1 MFYNIHTHVYCNSQ
15 PRLFSHNKPNTYR
28 EIIKQFI
35 RSHLGLLFIIPF
47 CQVRTDFNNINPF
60 GISLGIQCRRH
71 TNICFYNMCIM
82 VPTQWQK
89 KAVTFYSNFPF
100 RIGILCLLS
109 FRSQFLFQHDILMCM
124 NSITQHLVS
133 FSLREPIF
141 RSTIEYFFSLTLVLV
156 SLYVNPAQVRSTDS
170 FCRTSSHTCACRNT
184 YLQKSFADDS
194 GSCPGVSGV
203 RKADRFGA
211 LATGSKGVLA
221 PRFSDHGLKFGL
233 GVCKNTKWM
242 GKNVLHFWIF
252 LFAIPFII
260 ITFL

>member
-35 RSHLGLLFIIPF
+35 RSHLGLLFIVPF

-82 VPTQWQK
+82 VPTQGQK

-100 RIGILCLLS
+100 RINLVFAFFHKTI
-109 FRSQFLFQHDILMCM
+109 FIQHDTLICM
-124 NSITQHLVS
+124 HSITQHLLC

-141 RSTIEYFFSLTLVLV
+141 QLTIEQYFSLTLVLV
-156 SLYVNPAQVRSTDS
+156 SLYVNLAQVCSTDS
-170 FCRTSSHTCACRNT
+170 FCRTSSHICA
-184 YLQKSFADDS
+184 
-194 GSCPGVSGV
+194 
-203 RKADRFGA
+203 
-211 LATGSKGVLA
+211 
-221 PRFSDHGLKFGL
+221 
-233 GVCKNTKWM
+233 
-242 GKNVLHFWIF
+242 
-252 LFAIPFII
+252 
-260 ITFL
+260 

>member
-47 CQVRTDFNNINPF
+47 CQVRTDFNNINLF

-71 TNICFYNMCIM
+71 TNICFYNG
-82 VPTQWQK
+82 THSWQK
-89 KAVTFYSNFPF
+89 KAVTFYGNFPF

-109 FRSQFLFQHDILMCM
+109 FISLFLFQDDTLMCM
-124 NSITQHLVS
+124 YSITQHLLC

-141 RSTIEYFFSLTLVLV
+141 QLTIEYYFSLTLMIV
-156 SLYVNPAQVRSTDS
+156 SLYVKPAQVCSTDW
-170 FCRTSSHTCACRNT
+170 FCRTSSHICAWRNT

-203 RKADRFGA
+203 SKADRFGA

-221 PRFSDHGLKFGL
+221 PRFSDHWLKFGL

-242 GKNVLHFWIF
+242 GKKMYYF
-252 LFAIPFII
+252 LDFFS
-260 ITFL
+260 LLYLSKL

>member
-47 CQVRTDFNNINPF
+47 CQVTTDFNNINPF

-89 KAVTFYSNFPF
+89 KTVTFYSNFPF
-100 RIGILCLLS
+100 RIEILRLLS
-109 FRSQFLFQHDILMCM
+109 FRSQFLFQHDILMRM
-124 NSITQHLVS
+124 YSITQHLVC

-141 RSTIEYFFSLTLVLV
+141 RSTTEYYFSLTLMLV
-156 SLYVNPAQVRSTDS
+156 SLYVNLAQVCSTDS
-170 FCRTSSHTCACRNT
+170 FCRTSSHICAWRNT
-184 YLQKSFADDS
+184 YLQKSLANDS

-203 RKADRFGA
+203 RKADRFGP
-211 LATGSKGVLA
+211 LAAGSKGVLA

-242 GKNVLHFWIF
+242 GKKMYYFFEFFSLLYLSH
-252 LFAIPFII
+252 L
-260 ITFL
+260 

>member
-1 MFYNIHTHVYCNSQ
+1 MT
-15 PRLFSHNKPNTYR
+15 K
-28 EIIKQFI
+28 
-35 RSHLGLLFIIPF
+35 
-47 CQVRTDFNNINPF
+47 
-60 GISLGIQCRRH
+60 
-71 TNICFYNMCIM
+71 
-82 VPTQWQK
+82 K

-124 NSITQHLVS
+124 YSVTQHLVS

-203 RKADRFGA
+203 RKADRFGP

-221 PRFSDHGLKFGL
+221 PRFCDHGLKFGL

-242 GKNVLHFWIF
+242 GKNVLHF
-252 LFAIPFII
+252 
-260 ITFL
+260 